1 MEVAYRVDVSDY
13 WQRGDQPFYVAIHE
27 MKASGQTVGGE
38 PLYELHGGRL
48 YQPAQYADAVPSMA
62 AALGRASAELF
73 ERADKLREQAEEYRR
88 RSWEQSEI
96 EREEAAA

>member
-1 MEVAYRVDVSDY
+1 MEVAYRVDVSDM
-13 WQRGDQPFYVAIHE
+13 WQRGNEPFYVTIHE
-27 MKASGQTVGGE
+27 MRASGETVDGE

-62 AALGRASAELF
+62 AALGRASVELF
-73 ERADKLREQAEEYRR
+73 ERADKLRAMAEQYRERAWEQAAK
-88 RSWEQSEI
+88 